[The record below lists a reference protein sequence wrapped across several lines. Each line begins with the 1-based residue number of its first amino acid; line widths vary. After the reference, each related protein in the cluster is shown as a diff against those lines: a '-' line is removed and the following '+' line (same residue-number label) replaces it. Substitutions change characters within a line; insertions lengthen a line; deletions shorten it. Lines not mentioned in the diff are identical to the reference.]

1 METQQTFYLNDGF
14 SSPPYSELKE
24 DDLKTVEKYVEL
36 TRHLEE
42 IHELFLVFKFNLD
55 SFISRYRV
63 TSSGKVYRDDK
74 LADTY
79 DDYIAINSLVI
90 SIISAGK
97 TMVESMYAY
106 TKANYGEESQEFA
119 KLHGFTANVYDQVFP
134 YRLLMRL
141 RDYAQHGH
149 LPISHNRG
157 WYGFEA
163 TSFVK
168 KPHFDHNRKFL
179 DEMSAAIQE
188 VSEKYGDSFKMSLAD
203 MLAQYT
209 PNFLSVCR
217 FFWNEIEADLL
228 KTEESFRSVVAAY
241 PENIFAREECP
252 PGFFSYNLVDQNL
265 DVAFLGDST
274 GILIRSYK
282 KEEEMVCEEYEMI
295 WKDYCDNRIVLRVTD
310 NGNIE
315 LQSFKEFTGS

>member
-14 SSPPYSELKE
+14 PSPPYSELKE
-24 DDLKTVEKYVEL
+24 EDLRTTTKYAEL
-36 TRHLEE
+36 IRHLEE

-106 TKANYGEESQEFA
+106 TKANYEEESQVFA
-119 KLHGFTANVYDQVFP
+119 KLQEFTANVYDQVFP
-134 YRLLMRL
+134 YRLLLRL
-141 RDYAQHGH
+141 RNYAQHGH
-149 LPISHNRG
+149 LPISQNGG

-168 KPHFDHNRKFL
+168 KPHFDHNGKL
-179 DEMSAAIQE
+179 LGEMSAAIQK
-188 VSEKYGDSFKMSLAD
+188 VSEKYGDSFIISLAD
-203 MLAQYT
+203 LLAQYT
-209 PNFLSVCR
+209 PNILSICR
-217 FFWNEIEADLL
+217 FFWNEIEEGLL
-228 KTEESFRSVVAAY
+228 KTEKSFRSIVEKY

-252 PGFFSYNLVDQNL
+252 PGLFSYNLVNHNL

-282 KEEEMVCEEYEMI
+282 KEEEMVCEEYEAA
-295 WKDYCDNRIVLRVTD
+295 WKAYCDDRTVLRITED
-310 NGNIE
+310 GKIE
-315 LQSFKEFTGS
+315 FQSFKEFMES